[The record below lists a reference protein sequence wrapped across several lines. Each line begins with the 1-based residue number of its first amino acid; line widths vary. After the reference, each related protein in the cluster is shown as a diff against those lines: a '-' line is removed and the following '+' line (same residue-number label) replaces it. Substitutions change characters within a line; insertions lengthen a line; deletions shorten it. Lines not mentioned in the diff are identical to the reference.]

1 MFMMRSKSV
10 IYTERCTSFGSN
22 LKHCNLVHIYP
33 TIMKPAF
40 PDAEFYG
47 ESNELKIKAVGA
59 TAAELFG
66 VEYSETIFI
75 LQRIN
80 QGSAYN

>member
-1 MFMMRSKSV
+1 
-10 IYTERCTSFGSN
+10 
-22 LKHCNLVHIYP
+22 
-33 TIMKPAF
+33 MKPAF